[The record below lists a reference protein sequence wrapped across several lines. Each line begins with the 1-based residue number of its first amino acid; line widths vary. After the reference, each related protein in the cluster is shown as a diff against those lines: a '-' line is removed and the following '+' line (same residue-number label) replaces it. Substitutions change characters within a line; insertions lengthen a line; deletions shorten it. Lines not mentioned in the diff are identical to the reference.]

1 MFAACTLLIIATLG
15 GVALTFVYARQEHFA
30 ARLCMGACTGLALMA
45 TIGFVL
51 ASFLGLNGTTIVLSA
66 GCLLSPYLLLLNRWY
81 RERILNETRVA
92 ARSVL
97 GAVNH
102 PRWITTGCFAFYL
115 FMAVLLG
122 LVFARAVFERPD
134 GIYTGLANNLG
145 DLPLHLQ
152 VISSFAYGHNFPP
165 EDPTYAG
172 VRFTYP
178 FLSDFLSAMLV
189 KAGVTVGRA
198 MWLQGMVLALSILGL
213 MHRWTLAITHSRVAG
228 FIAPLLT
235 VFNGGLGWCLIFDD
249 LHNSES
255 GLFSLLGH
263 LPHDYTIMSS
273 GIFRWGNSLTTL
285 FVPQRSILLGL
296 PLAVLIFYQWW
307 LCLDSSF
314 SDSPIQPHQG
324 REESAPI
331 SDCRWS
337 MATTGACA
345 GLLPLIHAHTFIVV
359 LGAAAGLVVL
369 FRSFWRDWLVFF
381 GVALLVA
388 LPEVFWLS
396 HSTGINAQKYLG
408 WQFGWDRGDHNAL
421 GFWLVNTGLFIP
433 LLMAAIF
440 WQQSG
445 YKMPR
450 RLLMFY
456 LPFSLFFIVP
466 NVMKLAPWIWD
477 NIKVLF
483 YWYIASIPLVAYL
496 LAHWFRQ
503 KSKLRWMAVGLLATL
518 LLSGG
523 LDVLRVIT
531 QVTEFREFN
540 NDGIATARL
549 IEQVAPPQAVVLHA
563 PAFDSPVFLT
573 GRRSLLGF
581 PGWIWSR
588 GLDSS
593 QRENDIRNI
602 FSGGPDAEAL
612 LQRYHVDYALIGP
625 QERTFMPI
633 NQKFWSCYPLMSQI
647 GEYQLYKVE
656 RAK

>member
-30 ARLCMGACTGLALMA
+30 ARLCMGLCTGLALMA

-51 ASFLGLNGTTIVLSA
+51 ASFLGLNETTIVLSS
-66 GCLLSPYLLLLNRWY
+66 GFLLLPFLLLLNRVY
-81 RERILNETRVA
+81 RERILGEIQGA
-92 ARSVL
+92 SRSFFR
-97 GAVNH
+97 AVNH
-102 PRWITTGCFAFYL
+102 PNWTNAGYLAFYL

-189 KAGVTVGRA
+189 KAGATVGRA

-213 MHRWTLAITHSRVAG
+213 MHRWTLAITKSRVAG

-307 LCLDSSF
+307 LCLDSWS

-337 MATTGACA
+337 MATTGVCA

-359 LGAAAGLVVL
+359 LGAAAGLAVL
-369 FRSFWRDWLVFF
+369 FRSFWRDWLIFF

-388 LPEVFWLS
+388 LSEVFWLS
-396 HSTGINAQKYLG
+396 HSTGVNAQKYLG

-421 GFWLVNTGLFIP
+421 GFWLVNTGFFIP
-433 LLMAAIF
+433 LLITAIF
-440 WQQSG
+440 WQRSA
-445 YKMPR
+445 YKMSR

-483 YWYIASIPLVAYL
+483 YWYIASIPLVTCL
-496 LAHWFRQ
+496 LAYWFRQ

-523 LDVLRVIT
+523 LDILRVIT

-540 NDGIATARL
+540 NNGIATAKL
-549 IEQVAPPQAVVLHA
+549 IAQVAPPQAVVLHA

-593 QRENDIRNI
+593 QRENDIRRI
-602 FSGGPDAEAL
+602 YSGGPDAETL

-633 NQKFWSCYPLMSQI
+633 NQKFWSRYPLMSQI